1 MPDKPQDQDQDQPSV
16 ADQIAAAVQS
26 ALAPVLARLDG
37 QSKKIAAFE
46 KLAKSGAAAGDPPA
60 AGAGGKLDADIA
72 ARLKSLEDARAE
84 NDRERTALNSEF
96 VRSKIRG
103 LAVEKYK
110 LDAARAQDFADL
122 LSARHP
128 DLIRDGND
136 VVFATTDAR
145 VALGEWLDLFLHN
158 SGRHW
163 LPQKNSPPRTPAP
176 AGGTAGRR
184 SVAPSNEE
192 LAAGRYD
199 ENVKTSDVIGA
210 AEEG

>member
-1 MPDKPQDQDQDQPSV
+1 MPEKQQDQDAPSV
-16 ADQIAAAVQS
+16 ADQIAEAVQS

-46 KLAKSGAAAGDPPA
+46 KLQRTAPPPAGDHAPD
-60 AGAGGKLDADIA
+60 GDGKLNADIA

-110 LDAARAQDFADL
+110 LDAARAQDLADL

>member
-1 MPDKPQDQDQDQPSV
+1 MPEKQQDQDAPSV
-16 ADQIAAAVQS
+16 ADQIAEAVQS

-46 KLAKSGAAAGDPPA
+46 KLQRTAPPPAGDHAPD
-60 AGAGGKLDADIA
+60 GDGKLNADIA

-110 LDAARAQDFADL
+110 LDAARAQDLADL

-184 SVAPSNEE
+184 SVAPSSEE